1 VTIDEYDNFDAYRSL
16 THGEGFFRSFF
27 NVLKAGTS
35 GMDAPINR
43 LFLTGVSPITLDDVT
58 SGYNIGENISLDPG
72 FNEMLGFTETDVREM
87 LNYYKSVGIVSHD
100 IDYLKGIIDEW
111 YGNYLFSPHSDPF
124 QRLYNADMVLY
135 FLKEYFKIRSVPA
148 DLVDRNVRVDYG
160 KLRHLITVGKGG
172 QRETNGNFD
181 RLNRSIRRL
190 FFFIML

>member
-1 VTIDEYDNFDAYRSL
+1 VYIYITSPPFCKKHNKSGVFLDICKSDRDLCRDSHRQLYVTIDEYDNFDAYRSL

-111 YGNYLFSPHSDPF
+111 YGN
-124 QRLYNADMVLY
+124 
-135 FLKEYFKIRSVPA
+135 
-148 DLVDRNVRVDYG
+148 
-160 KLRHLITVGKGG
+160 
-172 QRETNGNFD
+172 
-181 RLNRSIRRL
+181 
-190 FFFIML
+190 